1 MNKNVSV
8 HFIHFIQIFDFLFD
22 CHVKPVAMTKMLPFE
37 NPLASRFHWTI
48 PLASRFCWT
57 IGSGKTLM
65 RLIFPVEILY
75 SLLCD
80 GI

>member
-22 CHVKPVAMTKMLPFE
+22 CHVKPVAKMLPFE

-48 PLASRFCWT
+48 PLASRT
-57 IGSGKTLM
+57 
-65 RLIFPVEILY
+65 
-75 SLLCD
+75 
-80 GI
+80 